1 MLSVIIFNHLL
12 SLGILKR
19 VDSILVPR
27 GVCRLL
33 IGCTVVVKIV
43 RYDCSV
49 DMTGDISRVG
59 AKLTQLWKKTSLITE
74 FNFKLTACGKTLSS
88 Q

>member
-1 MLSVIIFNHLL
+1 MQQVRSKI
-12 SLGILKR
+12 SILKR

-33 IGCTVVVKIV
+33 IGCTVIVKIV

-49 DMTGDISRVG
+49 DMTGDRGV
-59 AKLTQLWKKTSLITE
+59 
-74 FNFKLTACGKTLSS
+74 
-88 Q
+88 

>member
-1 MLSVIIFNHLL
+1 MSKI
-12 SLGILKR
+12 SILKR

-33 IGCTVVVKIV
+33 IGCTVIVKIV
-43 RYDCSV
+43 RYDY

-59 AKLTQLWKKTSLITE
+59 AK
-74 FNFKLTACGKTLSS
+74 
-88 Q
+88 